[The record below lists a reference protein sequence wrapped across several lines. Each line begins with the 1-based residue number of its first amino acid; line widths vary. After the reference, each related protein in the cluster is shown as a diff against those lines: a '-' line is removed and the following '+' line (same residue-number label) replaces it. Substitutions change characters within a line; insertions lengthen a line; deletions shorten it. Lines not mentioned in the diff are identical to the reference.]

1 MRQLLERS
9 PEACFR
15 TVFVLAIAATLALPL
30 AARDAPSYGWLGVVL
45 GNPRAEPEGSPDQ
58 PSPRGVSIVGVV
70 ENGPAAK
77 AGLRAQDR
85 IIAVDGVA
93 VSFYRELQTMVRAM
107 EPGRWVSLTVERGDD
122 EFNFDA
128 RLTEHPTKPEGLRI
142 RLAWIGVEAI
152 NLPESLRLHFG
163 APEDAGVMI
172 SEVEPG
178 GPAQSAGLEVGDVV
192 YEAGGVP
199 VASTDELRRI
209 VMSGGVGNTME
220 MVLAR
225 HGVEITVEAL
235 LAERP
240 REE

>member
-9 PEACFR
+9 PKACFR
-15 TVFVLAIAATLALPL
+15 PAIVFAIVAILAFPA
-30 AARDAPSYGWLGVVL
+30 AAREGPSHGWLGVVL
-45 GNPRAEPEGSPDQ
+45 GNPRAQAEPSTDQ
-58 PSPRGVSIVGVV
+58 PAPRGVPIVGVV
-70 ENGPAAK
+70 EDGPAAK

-85 IIAVDGVA
+85 IVAVDGVA

-122 EFNFDA
+122 EFDFDA
-128 RLTEHPTKPEGLRI
+128 RLTEHPTRAEGLRV

-163 APEDAGVMI
+163 APEEAGVMI
-172 SEVEPG
+172 SEVELG
-178 GPAQSAGLEVGDVV
+178 GPADSAGLEVGDVV
-192 YEAGGVP
+192 YEAGGAP

-209 VMSGGVGNTME
+209 VMAGGVGNTME
-220 MVLAR
+220 MILAR

-240 REE
+240 RKE